1 MNHEGP
7 GTRLTARSTKSKD
20 TNLSYK
26 LQGEFFSVFF
36 FIDFQCAFKHM
47 TGYLVYFFFSKFPV
61 ISYLLV
67 HVCNCL
73 DIRYYN

>member
-26 LQGEFFSVFF
+26 LQGDFFSVFF
-36 FIDFQCAFKHM
+36 FIDFQRAFKHM
-47 TGYLVYFFFSKFPV
+47 TGYLVKFFFCFK
-61 ISYLLV
+61 ISCNIIFTCTCMQLSRYPLL
-67 HVCNCL
+67 
-73 DIRYYN
+73 

>member
-26 LQGEFFSVFF
+26 LQGDFFSVIF

-47 TGYLVYFFFSKFPV
+47 TGYLVYFFCFK
-61 ISYLLV
+61 ISCNIIFTRTCMQLSRYPLL
-67 HVCNCL
+67 
-73 DIRYYN
+73 

>member
-26 LQGEFFSVFF
+26 LQGDFFSVFF
-36 FIDFQCAFKHM
+36 SLIFN
-47 TGYLVYFFFSKFPV
+47 V
-61 ISYLLV
+61 LLS
-67 HVCNCL
+67 
-73 DIRYYN
+73 I